1 MNTLRIYNY
10 EILNFD
16 TEPMVF
22 SATGFTKITEP
33 NITNALKRI
42 EKIRSKYIHYDAL
55 QQLLRDENLHPDTA
69 IQFLKSLLIISEKAE
84 TPHIKN
90 TIIYHDLNISDNLR
104 LHLEKTNERNIQLKD
119 LPTNDLPHSDSPTLY
134 VLACLKLCPQ
144 SLRNTYTELLK
155 QNPECAISVGFVS
168 GNHFHLTEPHIPAI
182 GNPCAYCT
190 LDRIA
195 HYESKRT
202 SQHYWSKIL
211 TFCCANNLDLPRT
224 ETDEFQNTLIL
235 GAIISF
241 ANKLTQAPKSKI
253 TQDQTLLSRTLNLD
267 NGTYTE
273 DCSIHWPLCQCLGD
287 KP

>member
-90 TIIYHDLNISDNLR
+90 TIIYHDLNISDNLK
-104 LHLEKTNERNIQLKD
+104 LHLEKTNERNIQFKD

-134 VLACLKLCPQ
+134 VLACLKLWPRNQWLFLFSLPTNKRADPLLLQVPFTQTIPPHEQCQQLQ
-144 SLRNTYTELLK
+144 S
-155 QNPECAISVGFVS
+155 
-168 GNHFHLTEPHIPAI
+168 
-182 GNPCAYCT
+182 
-190 LDRIA
+190 
-195 HYESKRT
+195 
-202 SQHYWSKIL
+202 
-211 TFCCANNLDLPRT
+211 
-224 ETDEFQNTLIL
+224 
-235 GAIISF
+235 
-241 ANKLTQAPKSKI
+241 
-253 TQDQTLLSRTLNLD
+253 
-267 NGTYTE
+267 
-273 DCSIHWPLCQCLGD
+273 
-287 KP
+287 